1 MIYLKLTL
9 SLIAVLFLFSLTA
22 SGVRVARLS
31 GSAAHSKTLRIY
43 LGENNG
49 NDTSMQV
56 CGTSS
61 HKFFGC
67 KHVGHMGIKSFGDL
81 AFNPANNLAYFV
93 DKSNKKITICSI
105 NSTDGTFFGC
115 RPGNDSLYLD
125 PRSIAFN
132 AAGTLAYVASSC
144 TNQVSVCSVS
154 PDTGMLEN
162 CILSYILGA
171 FNLES
176 IVVSPKGTMV
186 YGGFNFDSFKQ
197 RLFECRTDPKTKE
210 LRDCKIYSPVTWN
223 TKQYVNRIRFH
234 GQTGFFFLEYGGLTA
249 KYLAFHINPS
259 SEEITSISDID
270 TGIGSTALVDVDFS
284 EDSKLT
290 FLIGRFY
297 RTYYLRICDTGTS
310 YTATHCKR
318 YPISKFNYLQ
328 LHAS

>member
-1 MIYLKLTL
+1 MMYLKSVLL
-9 SLIAVLFLFSLTA
+9 FMLGLFLFSLTA

-31 GSAAHSKTLRIY
+31 GSAAPSKTLRVY
-43 LGENNG
+43 LGVNNG
-49 NDTSMQV
+49 NDTSMIV
-56 CGTSS
+56 CGTNR
-61 HKFFGC
+61 HNLWGC
-67 KHVGHMGIKSFGDL
+67 KKIGHMGIKSFGDL
-81 AFNPANNLAYFV
+81 AFNPANNLAYLA

-115 RPGNDSLYLD
+115 RPGNDYLYLD

-162 CILSYILGA
+162 CILSYIPGA
-171 FNLES
+171 YRLES

-186 YGGFNFDSFKQ
+186 YGGFNFDRWKP

-223 TKQYVNRIRFH
+223 SKDYVNHIRFN
-234 GQTGFFFLEYGGLTA
+234 GQTGFFFLESGGLKA

-270 TGIGSTALVDVDFS
+270 TRSTDALVDVDFS

-290 FLIGRFY
+290 FMIGRLY
-297 RTYYLRICDTGTS
+297 SKYYVRICDTGTS
-310 YTATHCKR
+310 YTVFHCTEHS
-318 YPISKFNYLQ
+318 ISKYNYLQ